1 MSQMDELIKR
11 AKEDVSSLGKYEC
24 IYLGL
29 GMLMGYPGKMDRYVS
44 TWVGNYYFG
53 ASCSIKLSEEDAC
66 FMKALGWLSDDGLS
80 YEIFA

>member
-1 MSQMDELIKR
+1 MDELVRK
-11 AKEDVSSLGKYEC
+11 AKEDALSLNKAER

-29 GMLMGYPGKMDRYVS
+29 GILMGYPGKMDRYVS
-44 TWVGNYYFG
+44 TWVGNYCFG
-53 ASCSIKLSEEDAC
+53 ASCSIKPSEEDEC